1 MVICLRWIWRELTR
15 PRGHQQHRFY
25 RVGRSSRAG
34 IALLIAITSI
44 MLMTVLVTETIHDA
58 SVRLQLAAHQ
68 RDEAKAELLATSG
81 VRLYQLVLISSKQ
94 MGKNPYIGMASQYI
108 GINADSLW
116 QMIPYVDTGLMR
128 MLFVSGEDLE
138 RVNQEM
144 TLTDAQV
151 EKSRED
157 TLGVKRNF
165 LDFDGDFSANV
176 IDENRRIDV
185 GGLKGQDQTAL
196 LNQPSA
202 VKLLGLMAGSK
213 NDEFFRD
220 ADYVREELIGNLADW
235 TDADDVRLYQGG
247 NEDRLYERLDE
258 PYLPKNAPF
267 DTLQE
272 IRLVDGWHLDEVWK
286 RYGQHLTIY
295 GDGKINVNTADRD
308 VLEALLW
315 AYLEVPNEFLIDELV
330 GLIMEYRRMSPL
342 LGGGLF
348 KTPQSFVQF
357 IQQYNIGLRN
367 EINQGITTE
376 STIFRVKAKGTVNEA
391 SVTIEAVFDFTKSPM
406 GKVIYW
412 HIT

>member
-1 MVICLRWIWRELTR
+1 MVACIRWIYHELTR

-25 RVGRSSRAG
+25 RVGRSSRSG

-44 MLMTVLVTETIHDA
+44 MLMTILVTETIHDA
-58 SVRLQLAAHQ
+58 SVRLQVAAHQ

-128 MLFVSGEDLE
+128 MLFVSGEDLQ

-144 TLTDAQV
+144 ALTDAQV

-157 TLGVKRNF
+157 TLGTKRNF

-196 LNQPSA
+196 LTQPGA
-202 VKLLGLMAGSK
+202 VKLLGLMAGTK

-247 NEDRLYERLDE
+247 DEDRLYERLDE

-308 VLEALLW
+308 VIEALLW

-357 IQQYNIGLRN
+357 IQQFGVGLRN
-367 EINQGITTE
+367 EIIQGITIE
-376 STIFRVKAKGTVNEA
+376 STIFRVKAKGTVSEA
-391 SVTIEAVFDFTKSPM
+391 TVTIEAVFDFTKSPT

-412 HIT
+412 HIN